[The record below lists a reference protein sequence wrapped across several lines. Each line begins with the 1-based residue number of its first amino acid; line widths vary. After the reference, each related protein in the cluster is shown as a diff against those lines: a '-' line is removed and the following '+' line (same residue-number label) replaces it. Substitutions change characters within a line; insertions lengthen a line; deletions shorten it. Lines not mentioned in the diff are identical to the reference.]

1 MIPSARLAATIE
13 ILEELER
20 GPPPAEARV
29 SAYLR
34 ARRYIGSKDR
44 RAITGRVYAVVRHR
58 ARLAWHLRE
67 LGADPDA
74 RAVVLAHLRLV
85 ERLDRAAVATLFDTS
100 PYSAAPPS
108 AAEEALLERLEGIS
122 LEPAAMPPEVRG
134 ECPAWLWPSFLG
146 AFGSEDEALA
156 ELRALTGEAPLDL
169 RVNTLKSDR
178 EAARRALAEE
188 GIESA
193 ATPISPCGL
202 RAVGR
207 PALHATQAFRDG
219 LVEPQDEGS
228 QIAALLVD
236 ARPGMAVLDYCA
248 GVGGKALALAAA
260 MGDDGLLMLHDS
272 DPRRLGKA
280 ERRLARAGARLAVSS
295 AGDAAALAD
304 RGAVF
309 ERVLVDAPCSGS
321 GRWRRAPDARWR
333 LSAEELAEVIDLQG
347 ALLREA
353 AAYVA
358 PGGRLVYVTCS
369 LLAEENQ
376 AVVDAFAAA
385 AGDFAPL
392 PVAEPWG
399 EILGGAPPGDGRTLT
414 LGPRRQATDGF
425 FVALLR
431 RDGGP

>member
-1 MIPSARLAATIE
+1 
-13 ILEELER
+13 
-20 GPPPAEARV
+20 
-29 SAYLR
+29 
-34 ARRYIGSKDR
+34 
-44 RAITGRVYAVVRHR
+44 
-58 ARLAWHLRE
+58 
-67 LGADPDA
+67 
-74 RAVVLAHLRLV
+74 LRLV
-85 ERLDRAAVATLFDTS
+85 ERLDRPAVAALFDTS
-100 PYSAAPPS
+100 PYAAAPPS
-108 AAEEALLERLEGIS
+108 AAEEALLERLEGVS

-146 AFGSEDEALA
+146 AFGSEGEALA

-178 EAARRALAEE
+178 EAVRRTLAEE

-248 GVGGKALALAAA
+248 GAGGKALALAAA

-295 AGDAAALAD
+295 AGDAAALAGH
-304 RGAVF
+304 GAVF

-333 LSAEELAEVIDLQG
+333 LSAEELDEVVALQG

-414 LGPRRQATDGF
+414 LGPRRQGTDGF

>member
-193 ATPISPCGL
+193 A
-202 RAVGR
+202 
-207 PALHATQAFRDG
+207 
-219 LVEPQDEGS
+219 
-228 QIAALLVD
+228 
-236 ARPGMAVLDYCA
+236 RPGMAVLDYCA

-425 FVALLR
+425 FVAILR